1 LLSGGSDKTLR
12 IWNLSKLQ
20 KQMEPQLNLFI
31 SKNSDWIAWTP
42 KGYFTASSKA
52 MKYIYFHLNQGVDKE
67 AKSIPMKSLY
77 DHFNRPDLIKIKL
90 AGNEEFYQEA
100 TKGITYKTALE
111 NPPPTIKIK
120 ETNKKIKKD
129 KIKLSFNINDN
140 NGGIGLIRI
149 YQEGKL
155 IQTIGDGKVN
165 KQSAN
170 IDVILEQEE
179 DDKKNQKNQ
188 EIEKL
193 TKLLKTKNGTLDIK
207 DTVGNQNI
215 IIPTTTNKAGDY
227 EIEFELI
234 SGKNEIGIEAF
245 NKTNTVTSYRETIVI
260 EADIPKKK
268 PKLYA
273 IVVGIDNFE
282 VDKQETL
289 KYAEKDAL
297 SIQKEIENKMGK
309 TFDEVEVKALIGKEV
324 TKVNILKYAKE
335 IAEKA
340 KLEDT
345 IIFYIS
351 THGRAVKGNLYF
363 APYNNAQGSD
373 WINFEQT
380 FKAIQSIKALNQ
392 IFIVDACE
400 SGQANDIVSAVYDSR
415 ASVLARSAG
424 VHMLLATTKG
434 AYAFEPNDKSKN
446 VMTFTQR
453 ILKTL
458 RDKSSDKDGD
468 GFVSVVELSK
478 SLKEPQ
484 NVVEYQYPVIRN
496 VGGDVKLRRVE

>member
-1 LLSGGSDKTLR
+1 MRK
-12 IWNLSKLQ
+12 
-20 KQMEPQLNLFI
+20 
-31 SKNSDWIAWTP
+31 
-42 KGYFTASSKA
+42 
-52 MKYIYFHLNQGVDKE
+52 KE
-67 AKSIPMKSLY
+67 I
-77 DHFNRPDLIKIKL
+77 
-90 AGNEEFYQEA
+90 
-100 TKGITYKTALE
+100 
-111 NPPPTIKIK
+111 
-120 ETNKKIKKD
+120 
-129 KIKLSFNINDN
+129 IKLSFNINDN

-170 IDVILEQEE
+170 IDTILEQEE
-179 DDKKNQKNQ
+179 DDKKNQENQ
-188 EIEKL
+188 TDKKISE
-193 TKLLKTKNGTLDIK
+193 LLAKAKNGILDIN
-207 DTVGNQNI
+207 DTIANQKSI
-215 IIPTTTNKAGDY
+215 TTTNKAGDY
-227 EIEFELI
+227 KIEIELI
-234 SGKNEIGIEAF
+234 SGKNEIGIEVF

-260 EADIPKKK
+260 DADIPKKK

-273 IVVGIDNFE
+273 IVVGIDDFE
-282 VDKQETL
+282 SKPKKYHL
-289 KYAEKDAL
+289 SYAEKDAL

-309 TFDEVEVKALIGKEV
+309 TFDEVEVKELIGKEV

-351 THGRAVKGNLYF
+351 THGRTVKGNLYF

-468 GFVSVVELSK
+468 GFVSIVELSK